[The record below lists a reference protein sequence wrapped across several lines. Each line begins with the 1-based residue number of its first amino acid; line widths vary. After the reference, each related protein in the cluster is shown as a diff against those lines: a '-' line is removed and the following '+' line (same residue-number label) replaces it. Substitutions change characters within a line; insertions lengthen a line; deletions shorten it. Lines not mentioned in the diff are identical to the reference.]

1 MRRSLLV
8 AAALFLPL
16 TLFALP
22 ANAGKPN
29 QPQATTTIE
38 PVGTCSFL
46 VTYTWSGFSGSGLDA
61 EVALAS
67 NVGGGA
73 KLIYGRTYLVDQ
85 PGASGAFSATFTLT
99 GTPTASTSL
108 FLGYGLLFKI
118 GGRASI
124 VRDSYVE
131 SSALPP
137 EACGTEVT
145 ISVPE

>member
-1 MRRSLLV
+1 MRRSWLV

-16 TLFALP
+16 TVFALP

-61 EVALAS
+61 EVELAS

-73 KLIYGRTYLVDQ
+73 KLIYGRTYLLDQ
-85 PGASGAFSATFTLT
+85 AGASGSFSAIFTLT
-99 GTPTASTSL
+99 GAPTASASQ
-108 FLGYGLLFKI
+108 FLGSGLLFKI

-124 VRDSYVE
+124 VRNSYAE

-145 ISVPE
+145 ITIP